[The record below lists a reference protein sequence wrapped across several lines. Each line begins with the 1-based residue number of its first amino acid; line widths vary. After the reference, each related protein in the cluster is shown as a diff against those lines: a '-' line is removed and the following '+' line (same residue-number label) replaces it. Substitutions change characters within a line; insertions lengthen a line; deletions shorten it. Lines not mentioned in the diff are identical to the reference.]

1 MQQLNEA
8 IAAVLREVQ
17 RGSAAAQEA
26 SRLALLPERVR
37 LTLNFSLDAGRPPCA
52 QAEGPHSVT
61 LEFIVGTAGDW
72 KSMPL
77 PDGDISSVPS
87 VTEENKLVP
96 ALARVFGEP
105 GFDSSA
111 RATVFRETLEGMSDA
126 QAQAVIKA
134 FSLQRKMF
142 GFFSLRNDTTSCGI
156 KLVLSSGTAYSYYS
170 VSVGSPSQGD
180 FSLLTD
186 RRGTISGS
194 FTVLKSILTAG
205 STTFYLFIN
214 GAAYSDPGVAVPSAT
229 IKVTNRCPA

>member
-126 QAQAVIKA
+126 QAQEVLAALTSPLADIPEEPTCRAVHI
-134 FSLQRKMF
+134 
-142 GFFSLRNDTTSCGI
+142 LRGVILSGPTKQIERGA
-156 KLVLSSGTAYSYYS
+156 LVLRSA
-170 VSVGSPSQGD
+170 
-180 FSLLTD
+180 
-186 RRGTISGS
+186 ISGRALGE
-194 FTVLKSILTAG
+194 VLREV
-205 STTFYLFIN
+205 
-214 GAAYSDPGVAVPSAT
+214 AATWKTQDDWLD
-229 IKVTNRCPA
+229 